1 MQTQQA
7 IDLEYDL
14 EVQACV
20 DAYILRQS
28 QRPTMEYTC
37 PYCGTK
43 QLIFTDDWN
52 SCIECDF
59 TL

>member
-1 MQTQQA
+1 MQAQQA
-7 IDLEYDL
+7 IDLELDL
-14 EVQACV
+14 EAQAWV
-20 DAYILRQS
+20 DNYNLIQS

-43 QLIFTDDWN
+43 QHIFTDDWN